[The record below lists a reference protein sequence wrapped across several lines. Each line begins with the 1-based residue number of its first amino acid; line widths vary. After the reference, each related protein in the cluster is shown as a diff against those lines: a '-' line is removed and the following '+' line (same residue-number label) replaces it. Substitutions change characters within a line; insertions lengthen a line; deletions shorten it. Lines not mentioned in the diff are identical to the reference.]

1 MIASAALFLY
11 PKGDDP
17 VPDLAQDVYAAL
29 KSVHTLVH
37 YQHPG
42 VLTQFPCLIFFESG
56 NDVFARADAAPY
68 LHEIEFT
75 LEIYALTPEIAHQL
89 SASADEKLRALGFS
103 RTYCCD
109 LFDDDTRAHRRVM
122 RYRALC
128 DQHNLLTQ

>member
-1 MIASAALFLY
+1 MPNLSPAVFAAL
-11 PKGDDP
+11 
-17 VPDLAQDVYAAL
+17 Q
-29 KSVHTLVH
+29 SVHALVY

-56 NDVFARADAAPY
+56 NDVFARADASPH

-75 LEIYALTPEIAHQL
+75 IEIYALTPEVAHAL
-89 SASADEKLRALGFS
+89 SAAADEKMSETGFS

-122 RYRALC
+122 RYRTLC
-128 DQHNLLTQ
+128 DANNLLTQ